1 MTLHAPY
8 DILRYMNIKQI
19 FELAL
24 KDNSLWFRPLSWKGT
39 AQAYQIQ
46 DGKTVIVPAP
56 IFHPYLSPEAKY
68 FTEDWEIVTPDEVL
82 GEY

>member
-1 MTLHAPY
+1 M
-8 DILRYMNIKQI
+8 DMNIKEI

-24 KDNSLWFRPLSWKGT
+24 KDHSIWFRPKSWKGT
-39 AQAYQIQ
+39 AQAYQVQ

-56 IFHPYLSPEAKY
+56 IFNPYMSPEAKF

-82 GEY
+82 DEL